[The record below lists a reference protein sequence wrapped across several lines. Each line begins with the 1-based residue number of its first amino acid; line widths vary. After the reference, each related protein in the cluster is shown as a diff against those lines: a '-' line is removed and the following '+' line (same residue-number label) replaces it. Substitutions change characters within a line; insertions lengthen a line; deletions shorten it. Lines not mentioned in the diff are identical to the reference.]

1 MPDVTRVSRFG
12 FVNAYLVRE
21 DDGLTLIDTT
31 LPRAGKRILSAA
43 ADLGAPIRRIALT
56 HAHTDHVGALD
67 ELAVAIGGVEV
78 IIGARDARLLEK
90 DTSLEADEPQVPVT
104 GSYKGTRTRPTRTVV
119 EGDTIGSLQVIFT
132 PGHTPG
138 HVAFL
143 DTRDDTLYCG
153 DTFTTL
159 GGVSTSA
166 RPNPRFPLPAM
177 ASWHRPSVLESARR
191 LRALEPARLASGHGK
206 VVSSP
211 LPAMD
216 AAIARGA

>member
-31 LPRAGKRILSAA
+31 LPRAGKRILAA
-43 ADLGAPIRRIALT
+43 ASGLGAPIRRIALT

-67 ELAVAIGGVEV
+67 ELAETLPGVEV
-78 IIGARDARLLEK
+78 IIGTRDARLLEK
-90 DTSLEADEPQVPVT
+90 DTSLEPDEPQVPIT
-104 GSYKGTRTRPTRTVV
+104 GSYKGTRTRPTRTVQD
-119 EGDTIGSLQVIFT
+119 GDMVGSLRVIFT

-138 HVAFL
+138 HIAFL

-159 GGVSTSA
+159 GGVHTSA

-177 ASWHRPSVLESARR
+177 ASWHRPTVLASARK
-191 LRALEPARLASGHGK
+191 LRALEPSRLATGHGK

-211 LPAMD
+211 LRAMD
-216 AAIARGA
+216 AAIARAA